1 MTSDNCRVEQVGYFL
16 TDATSEGTGFQVIP
30 KSHKFNLLNPDGSSA
45 LIEPNAGAPTTA
57 DAISI
62 QVKAGDAVFFD
73 RRVWHNGSAQ
83 PYLPDGMRKVLFYG
97 YGARWLRPREC
108 VVRAPGLHNFTS
120 SRDFCIHLHQ
130 SYAYLFRTID
140 LLNMHLLAAT

>member
-1 MTSDNCRVEQVGYFL
+1 M

-30 KSHKFNLLNPDGSSA
+30 RSHKYNLLNPDGSSA
-45 LIEPNAGAPTTA
+45 LAEPIDGAPTTA
-57 DAISI
+57 DAVSV

-97 YGARWLRPREC
+97 YGARWLRPRE
-108 VVRAPGLHNFTS
+108 
-120 SRDFCIHLHQ
+120 
-130 SYAYLFRTID
+130 
-140 LLNMHLLAAT
+140 